1 MLAFT
6 HLRASLPESAT
17 PELTQ
22 KARLPTVPIV
32 EVPPSRTVAWWL
44 QGHLRTS
51 IPEVVQ
57 QQKAFVEH
65 LYQEAPVLKEASDL
79 AQAFARL
86 MKKREGS
93 ELDAWLD
100 KARQSNCHEL
110 RLFAKGL
117 RQDLAAVR
125 NAVTSEWSNGQT
137 EGQVNRLKML
147 KRQMYGRA
155 NFDLLQARVLPMAQ
169 AA

>member
-1 MLAFT
+1 M
-6 HLRASLPESAT
+6 
-17 PELTQ
+17 
-22 KARLPTVPIV
+22 K
-32 EVPPSRTVAWWL
+32 PPNRTVAWWL
-44 QGHLRTS
+44 QGHLRSS

-65 LYQEAPVLKEASDL
+65 LYQEAPVLQEASEL

-100 KARQSNCHEL
+100 KARQSACNEM

-125 NAVTSEWSNGQT
+125 NAVTSE
-137 EGQVNRLKML
+137 
-147 KRQMYGRA
+147 
-155 NFDLLQARVLPMAQ
+155 
-169 AA
+169 